1 VDYQDGFAHLW
12 HDAQRARSAV
22 LGTWLRQILV
32 ILTTRDST
40 AEPQPVTESTLP
52 RLASEAFTTAA

>member
-12 HDAQRARSAV
+12 HDAQRTRSAV
-22 LGTWLRQILV
+22 LGLWLRQILG

-40 AEPQPVTESTLP
+40 AEPQPVSASTLP
-52 RLASEAFTTAA
+52 RSASEAFMNAA